1 MFHRRMTFGGNSTS
15 GVGRSTSCPRPNR
28 SASSPRRRLGAGSRD
43 DDDDGGGGGG
53 GGGGDDDDDDG
64 GESAEDLR
72 QTISNLRHSIMAH
85 AESSAESGERLSSL
99 RAAHDS
105 LLAEHLRLQEQMDD
119 AVELLKYLKEEKGG
133 YEERVSELS
142 AEVESLRDAAEGDV
156 VSMTISN
163 LTREK
168 MALESQL
175 AEERRGGLARAAVA
189 ACAGMD
195 DGGGR
200 GGSTT
205 STSTFANRE
214 VVGRLER
221 KNAELADEV
230 ESLRKAQSEST
241 KRIEDMKRTN
251 RVVEEAQKEKER
263 ARRMAKE
270 EEDDDRAAR
279 YEGER
284 IELLRRVEELGR
296 ELGSARAREIEE
308 RESRR
313 LRDAASASGG
323 IEGELSAAERAL
335 RRDLE
340 ACDRARRIAEAE
352 RDALLEERDGAASDR
367 DGAIDNLRLANMQ
380 LESEREESD
389 EMRRSIEAERDAL
402 LEEKEAMLARH
413 RDEISATR
421 ARLEEVTKTTTT
433 TTTNTRVGGEGG
445 DSLSN
450 GGDGD
455 DATYEGGDDDDD
467 DGIDSQMDRMNE
479 KFENLERINRE
490 LVQEGRDMK
499 LYVATMAETLTR
511 KDEDHETAEMQ
522 FQIERGEL
530 RIQVSSLRSEVEDYR
545 RRLSTMKEGATTRKK
560 DEEDLIH
567 GERRE
572 MQQQLASLHGR
583 VESYQRQYASLQER
597 VHEYQRREEEYQRR
611 DEILREEIEGCER
624 ARSEAED
631 KVRELRDQLENHSS
645 TSSLQYPD
653 NLEKEMQDRLSKR

>member
-1 MFHRRMTFGGNSTS
+1 MFHRRMTFGGNSTG

-53 GGGGDDDDDDG
+53 GGGGDDDDDDDDG

-72 QTISNLRHSIMAH
+72 QTISSLRHSIMAH

-119 AVELLKYLKEEKGG
+119 AVELLKYLREEKGG
-133 YEERVSELS
+133 CEDRVSELS

-195 DGGGR
+195 DGGGG
-200 GGSTT
+200 GGSTSASTST

-296 ELGSARAREIEE
+296 ELGSARAAREIEG

-323 IEGELSAAERAL
+323 VEGERSAAVV
-335 RRDLE
+335 D
-340 ACDRARRIAEAE
+340 
-352 RDALLEERDGAASDR
+352 DGA
-367 DGAIDNLRLANMQ
+367 GGGG
-380 LESEREESD
+380 
-389 EMRRSIEAERDAL
+389 
-402 LEEKEAMLARH
+402 
-413 RDEISATR
+413 
-421 ARLEEVTKTTTT
+421 
-433 TTTNTRVGGEGG
+433 GGE
-445 DSLSN
+445 
-450 GGDGD
+450 
-455 DATYEGGDDDDD
+455 
-467 DGIDSQMDRMNE
+467 
-479 KFENLERINRE
+479 
-490 LVQEGRDMK
+490 
-499 LYVATMAETLTR
+499 
-511 KDEDHETAEMQ
+511 
-522 FQIERGEL
+522 
-530 RIQVSSLRSEVEDYR
+530 VSSVMR
-545 RRLSTMKEGATTRKK
+545 
-560 DEEDLIH
+560 
-567 GERRE
+567 
-572 MQQQLASLHGR
+572 
-583 VESYQRQYASLQER
+583 
-597 VHEYQRREEEYQRR
+597 QRRNS
-611 DEILREEIEGCER
+611 G
-624 ARSEAED
+624 
-631 KVRELRDQLENHSS
+631 VRLFS
-645 TSSLQYPD
+645 TRPPGQATVFQ
-653 NLEKEMQDRLSKR
+653 NQAA

>member
-1 MFHRRMTFGGNSTS
+1 
-15 GVGRSTSCPRPNR
+15 
-28 SASSPRRRLGAGSRD
+28 LGAGSR

-53 GGGGDDDDDDG
+53 GGGGDDDDDDDDG

-72 QTISNLRHSIMAH
+72 QTISSLRHSIMAH

-133 YEERVSELS
+133 HEDRISELS

-195 DGGGR
+195 DGGGG
-200 GGSTT
+200 GGSTAT
-205 STSTFANRE
+205 STYANRE
-214 VVGRLER
+214 VVERLER

-296 ELGSARAREIEE
+296 ELGSARAAREIEE

-323 IEGELSAAERAL
+323 VEGERSAAVV
-335 RRDLE
+335 D
-340 ACDRARRIAEAE
+340 
-352 RDALLEERDGAASDR
+352 DGA
-367 DGAIDNLRLANMQ
+367 GGGG
-380 LESEREESD
+380 
-389 EMRRSIEAERDAL
+389 
-402 LEEKEAMLARH
+402 
-413 RDEISATR
+413 
-421 ARLEEVTKTTTT
+421 
-433 TTTNTRVGGEGG
+433 GGE
-445 DSLSN
+445 
-450 GGDGD
+450 
-455 DATYEGGDDDDD
+455 
-467 DGIDSQMDRMNE
+467 
-479 KFENLERINRE
+479 
-490 LVQEGRDMK
+490 
-499 LYVATMAETLTR
+499 
-511 KDEDHETAEMQ
+511 
-522 FQIERGEL
+522 
-530 RIQVSSLRSEVEDYR
+530 VSSVMR
-545 RRLSTMKEGATTRKK
+545 
-560 DEEDLIH
+560 
-567 GERRE
+567 
-572 MQQQLASLHGR
+572 
-583 VESYQRQYASLQER
+583 
-597 VHEYQRREEEYQRR
+597 QRRNS
-611 DEILREEIEGCER
+611 G
-624 ARSEAED
+624 
-631 KVRELRDQLENHSS
+631 VRLFS
-645 TSSLQYPD
+645 TRPPGQATVFQ
-653 NLEKEMQDRLSKR
+653 NQAA

>member
-53 GGGGDDDDDDG
+53 GDGDDDDDG

-133 YEERVSELS
+133 YEDRISDLS

-296 ELGSARAREIEE
+296 ELGSARAAREIEE

-323 IEGELSAAERAL
+323 IEGERS
-335 RRDLE
+335 

-389 EMRRSIEAERDAL
+389 AMRRSIEAERDAL

-467 DGIDSQMDRMNE
+467 DDDDGIDSQMDRMNE

-490 LVQEGRDMK
+490 LVREGRDMK